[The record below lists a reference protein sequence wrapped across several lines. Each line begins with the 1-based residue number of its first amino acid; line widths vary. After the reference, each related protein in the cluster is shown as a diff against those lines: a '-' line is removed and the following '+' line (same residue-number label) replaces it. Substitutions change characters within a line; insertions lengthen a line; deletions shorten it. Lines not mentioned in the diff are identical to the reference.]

1 MLWSGTG
8 IICQKCIDHRIGL
21 SQRGGEVVVDE
32 DLVELGGVGHFFGR
46 LGDALLDVL
55 GRVGAATDEA
65 LPQDLYGGS
74 LDEDERAW
82 SPKYFLRFTPPLTST
97 SKMMTFP
104 RAQMRFTSALSVP

>member
-1 MLWSGTG
+1 MADDGTG
-8 IICQKCIDHRIGL
+8 IICQKSINHGIGL
-21 SQRGGEVVVDE
+21 REGGGEVVVDE
-32 DLVELGGVGHFFGR
+32 DLVELGGVGHFLGG

-55 GRVGAATDEA
+55 GGIGAAADEA
-65 LPQDLYGGS
+65 LPQDLHGGG
-74 LDEDERAW
+74 LDETERAW